1 MDTVVQPLERAAY
14 ALDPAELV
22 EQLETDATR
31 GLTEAEASARL
42 VRFGENRIAAQ
53 KPPSVLRV
61 LVKNLRDPMNIMLLL
76 VAAAGI
82 LIGQWPLSITVC
94 VLVLVNVGLGTQ
106 QAVKARGAV
115 DALAGQQV
123 AHVRVIRDGVL
134 ASVDAA
140 LLVPGDIVQAE
151 AGDLI
156 AADGRILVAANL
168 QTQESALTGESAP
181 VDKSADTRTD
191 AVEGLAGDT
200 ADSALAAVAPV
211 DAALGDQSNMVFQ
224 GTTLVRGT
232 TTVVVTAT
240 GMATEI
246 GRIATMLA
254 DVDHIDSPLQR
265 ELGALTKKLGFVAWG
280 AVVVMVGIGMLRGL
294 PFDQLLLLGISV
306 AVSAIPTGMPTFVQS
321 LLAYGA
327 RILAEH
333 RAVVKSLADVETL
346 GATTAIATDKTG
358 TLTLNEMAVVELYAN
373 ASWYR
378 VEGNGYAKTGRIL
391 GAAGSA
397 AASASTAA
405 PSGTAAR
412 TATGTAASGTAASGF
427 EQLAYALCLVSDATV
442 SDSGVVV
449 GDPTEAAMVVLAAKL
464 GIDEVLTRQAYPR
477 LAEVPFDSEYKFM
490 ATWHRVPFDGAER
503 LVGLVKGAP
512 DVVVEYCTSAY
523 GPNGTILPIE
533 RARSR
538 IEQANHDLA
547 ARGLRVLA
555 LAMCVHPDAAL
566 EQVQADPFASVGE
579 LTFVGLLGLIDP
591 LRPAAITAVAQ
602 ARAAGISVRMI
613 TGDHIVTASAI
624 GAQLGLGP
632 GAATGAEFR
641 AMTDEQVIARL
652 PGLHVLGRVAPED
665 KLRLVRLLMAR
676 GEVVA
681 MTGDAINDAAG
692 IKAASIGVAMG
703 SGSEVTKQAAR
714 MVLTDDN
721 FGTLVEAIRLGRS
734 MYDKIV
740 AYVRYQLSNLIA
752 LVLLFLTASVVG
764 IADGVPLT
772 PAMVLFLSFF
782 FSTPPLLMI
791 MFDTPGEDVMLRPP
805 RAVGTT
811 LSSPRAL
818 VQWGTYAVVILV
830 VVLVPLLFGPDTP
843 RAGVATVSA
852 TMAFVVMGLT
862 NSFSG
867 IVLRRDPTT
876 GLAAPL
882 LMPVLLLGAPLL
894 LLLLGT
900 SVPVL
905 QSVLST
911 VPLTGDQWFACI
923 GLAVVLPVVV
933 ELDKLARRARAKNRL
948 RQAIV

>member
-1 MDTVVQPLERAAY
+1 MDTVVQSDARAALGLAAY
-14 ALDPAELV
+14 ALDPAELCK
-22 EQLETDATR
+22 QFETDATS
-31 GLTEAEASARL
+31 GLTGVEASARL
-42 VRFGENRIAAQ
+42 AQFGENRIAAQ
-53 KPPSVLRV
+53 KPPSVLLV
-61 LVKNLRDPMNIMLLL
+61 LLKNLRDPMNIMLLL

-82 LIGQWPLSITVC
+82 LIDQWPLSVLVC
-94 VLVLVNVGLGTQ
+94 VLVLVNVGLATQ

-123 AHVRVIRDGVL
+123 AYVRVIRDGVP

-151 AGDLI
+151 AGDSV

-168 QTQESALTGESAP
+168 QTQEAALTGESAP
-181 VDKSADTRTD
+181 VDKN
-191 AVEGLAGDT
+191 AVTLAGNHGDET
-200 ADSALAAVAPV
+200 
-211 DAALGDQSNMVFQ
+211 ALGDQSNMVFQ

-232 TTVVVTAT
+232 TTFVVTAT

-254 DVDHIDSPLQR
+254 EVDRTDSPLQR
-265 ELGALTKKLGFVAWG
+265 ELGALTKKLAFVAWG
-280 AVVVMVGIGMLRGL
+280 AVVVMVGIGVLRGL

-333 RAVVKSLADVETL
+333 RAVVKSLTDVETL

-358 TLTLNEMAVVELYAN
+358 TLTMNEMAVVELYAN
-373 ASWYR
+373 ESWYR
-378 VEGNGYAKTGRIL
+378 VEGEGYAKTGRIL
-391 GAAGSA
+391 GAAGTPTPGAARDNATASGSA
-397 AASASTAA
+397 ASSATASGS
-405 PSGTAAR
+405 
-412 TATGTAASGTAASGF
+412 AASGAPESTTGTGASGF
-427 EQLAYALCLVSDATV
+427 EQMAYALCLVSDATV
-442 SDSGVVV
+442 SDAGVVV

-464 GIDEVLTRQAYPR
+464 GVDAVLTRRAYPR

-490 ATWHRVPFDGAER
+490 ATWHRVPFAGAER

-512 DVVVEYCTSAY
+512 DVIAERCTAAF
-523 GPNGTILPIE
+523 GADGTLVPIE
-533 RARSR
+533 QARAH

-555 LAMCVHPDAAL
+555 LAIRVHADAELA
-566 EQVQADPFASVGE
+566 QVQSDPFAAVGE
-579 LTFVGLLGLIDP
+579 LTFVGLLGMIDP
-591 LRPAAITAVAQ
+591 LRPAAIAAVAQ

-613 TGDHIVTASAI
+613 TGDHVVTASAI
-624 GAQLGLGP
+624 GEQLGLGP
-632 GAATGAEFR
+632 GAATGAQFR
-641 AMTDEQVIARL
+641 GMTDEQALAGL
-652 PGLHVLGRVAPED
+652 PELHVLGRVAPED
-665 KLRLVRLLMAR
+665 KLRLVQLLMSR

-681 MTGDAINDAAG
+681 MTGDAINDAAA
-692 IKAASIGVAMG
+692 IKAASMGVAMG

-740 AYVRYQLSNLIA
+740 AYVRYQMSNLIA

-772 PAMVLFLSFF
+772 PAMVLFLGFF
-782 FSTPPLLMI
+782 ISTPPLLMI
-791 MFDTPGEDVMLRPP
+791 MFDTPGEDVMRRPP
-805 RAVGTT
+805 RAAGAS
-811 LSSPRAL
+811 LSDRRSL
-818 VQWGTYAVVILV
+818 VQWVSYAVIILIV
-830 VVLVPLLFGPDTP
+830 TLVPLLFGPDAP
-843 RAGVATVSA
+843 RAGVATASA
-852 TMAFVVMGLT
+852 TMAFVIMGLT

-882 LMPVLLLGAPLL
+882 LMPLLLLGAPLVL
-894 LLLLGT
+894 LLLAT

-905 QSVLST
+905 QSILST
-911 VPLTGDQWFACI
+911 VSLTGYQWFACI
-923 GLAVVLPVVV
+923 GLSFVLPVVV
-933 ELDKLARRARAKNRL
+933 ELDKLARRARAKT
-948 RQAIV
+948 

>member
-1 MDTVVQPLERAAY
+1 MDTTVHSENGAAY
-14 ALDPAELV
+14 ALDGGAV
-22 EQLETDATR
+22 VSQLETDATR
-31 GLTEAEASARL
+31 GLTGAEASARL
-42 VRFGENRIAAQ
+42 ARFGENRIAAQ
-53 KPPSVLRV
+53 KPPSVLLMV
-61 LVKNLRDPMNIMLLL
+61 LKSLRDPMNIMLLL

-82 LIGQWPLSITVC
+82 LIGQWPLSAV
-94 VLVLVNVGLGTQ
+94 VGALVLVNVGLGTH
-106 QAVKARGAV
+106 QAVAARGAV

-123 AHVRVIRDGVL
+123 VHVRVIRDGVP
-134 ASVDAA
+134 ASVDGV

-181 VDKSADTRTD
+181 VDKSAHLLT
-191 AVEGLAGDT
+191 AGD
-200 ADSALAAVAPV
+200 LAV
-211 DAALGDQSNMVFQ
+211 GDQSNMAFL

-232 TTVVVTAT
+232 TTFVVTAT
-240 GMATEI
+240 GMSTEI

-254 DVDHIDSPLQR
+254 EVGRADSPLQR
-265 ELGALTKKLGFVAWG
+265 ELGALTKKLAFVAWG

-306 AVSAIPTGMPTFVQS
+306 AVSSIPTGMPTFVQS

-333 RAVVKSLADVETL
+333 RAVVKSLSDVETL

-358 TLTLNEMAVVELYAN
+358 TLTMNEMAVVELFAN
-373 ASWYR
+373 ESWYR
-378 VEGNGYAKTGRIL
+378 VEGAGYAKVGRIL
-391 GAAGSA
+391 GAAG
-397 AASASTAA
+397 A
-405 PSGTAAR
+405 PMSGD
-412 TATGTAASGTAASGF
+412 AASGF
-427 EQLAYALCLVSDATV
+427 EQMAYALCLVSDATV
-442 SDSGVVV
+442 SDSAVVI

-490 ATWHRVPFDGAER
+490 ATWHRVPLDGAER

-512 DVVVEYCTSAY
+512 DVIAERCTAAY
-523 GPNGTILPIE
+523 GSDGAIIPIAQ
-533 RARSR
+533 AREH

-555 LAMCVHPDAAL
+555 LAMRVHPDAELA
-566 EQVQADPFASVGE
+566 QVQADPFAAVDE
-579 LTFVGLLGLIDP
+579 LRFVGLLGLIDP
-591 LRPAAITAVAQ
+591 LRPAAISAVAQ
-602 ARAAGISVRMI
+602 AQAAGISVRMI

-624 GAQLGLGP
+624 GDQLGLGP

-641 AMTDEQVIARL
+641 AMTDEQIIARL
-652 PGLHVLGRVAPED
+652 PQLHVLGRVAPED
-665 KLRLVRLLMAR
+665 KLRLVQLLMSS

-692 IKAASIGVAMG
+692 IKAASMGVAMG

-740 AYVRYQLSNLIA
+740 AYVRYQMANLIA
-752 LVLLFLTASVVG
+752 LVLLFLTASIVG

-772 PAMVLFLSFF
+772 PAMVLFLGFF
-782 FSTPPLLMI
+782 VSTPPLLMI
-791 MFDTPGEDVMLRPP
+791 MFDTPSEDVMQRPP
-805 RAVGTT
+805 RPAGAT
-811 LSSPRAL
+811 LSRRQSL
-818 VQWGTYAVVILV
+818 VQWTVYAVVILIAA
-830 VVLVPLLFGPDTP
+830 LVPLLVGPDAP
-843 RAGVATVSA
+843 RAGVATASA
-852 TMAFVVMGLT
+852 TMAFIVMGLT

-882 LMPVLLLGAPLL
+882 LLPVLLLGAPLL
-894 LLLLGT
+894 LLLLAT

-905 QSVLST
+905 QSILST
-911 VPLTGDQWFACI
+911 VALTGDQWFTCI
-923 GLAVVLPVVV
+923 GLSLVLPVVV
-933 ELDKLARRARAKNRL
+933 ELDKLARRARARTRL
-948 RQAIV
+948 G